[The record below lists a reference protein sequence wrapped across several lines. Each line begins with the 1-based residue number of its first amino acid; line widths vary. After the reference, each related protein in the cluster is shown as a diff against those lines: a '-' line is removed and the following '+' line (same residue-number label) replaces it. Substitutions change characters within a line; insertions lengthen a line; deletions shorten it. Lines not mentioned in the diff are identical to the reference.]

1 MARHRRRAVSKGS
14 ACRSRTAPFHSPSA
28 GALAML
34 PSSPPSDVTL
44 RSLSDSFA
52 VKLQGC
58 HCAMASHIG
67 NVKADS
73 NVPAEIS
80 QATILPS
87 PPIRIAST

>member
-1 MARHRRRAVSKGS
+1 MQVAHCPFSFAVSW
-14 ACRSRTAPFHSPSA
+14 RSGHVALIPSERRHIA
-28 GALAML
+28 Q
-34 PSSPPSDVTL
+34 S
-44 RSLSDSFA
+44 SDSLA